1 MNLLQVKQN
10 KALNTNEDISGKSAK
25 NDEKTSKNGQFSAK
39 NDQFSDEKTEIL
51 QKNDLNLD
59 EIRAILSEKKA
70 KIEHFER
77 LFKRTNN
84 DDIAE
89 ALLVLQKEYSELER
103 QQGITIA
110 NTRKGKKYYSE
121 ALKMNFIFDEE
132 ERKAFFEDGV
142 VYTEKEMRDLH
153 TKGEKPLK
161 GIELIHTMKKLYGKG
176 KGIVLDGW
184 VGA

>member
-25 NDEKTSKNGQFSAK
+25 NDEKTSKNGQISAK
-39 NDQFSDEKTEIL
+39 IDQKLDENSEIL
-51 QKNDLNLD
+51 EKNTLNLD
-59 EIRAILSEKKA
+59 EIRAQLDEKKA

-89 ALLVLQKEYSELER
+89 AILVLQKEYSELEK

-121 ALKMNFIFDEE
+121 ALKMNFIFDDE

-142 VYTEKEMRDLH
+142 VYEEKEIRELH
-153 TKGEKPLK
+153 VKGQKPLK
-161 GIELIHTMKKLYGKG
+161 GIELIHSMKKLFGKG
-176 KGIVLDGW
+176 KGIILDGW